1 MGKTRIE
8 IVPSILSADI
18 GRLAEQVEE
27 AAAAGAD
34 RIQVDVM
41 DGHFVPNL
49 TSGPQVVE
57 AVRSSSPTARSRSGV
72 FAACLPRS
80 RSRSTAGSTRARRR
94 SSSRPGQRSWSPA
107 ARSTA
112 SRAGSPPAS
121 KLFAKPL
128 TEELK
133 QAAAEKALELVQ
145 DGMLIGLGSGSTARY
160 FTEGLGGLVAGGT
173 KVRGVPTSRATA
185 ELAAELGIPIVTE
198 LVGQI
203 DLTVDGADEVDPALN
218 LIKGRGGAL
227 FREKLVAAASKRFV
241 VVVDESKMVKE
252 LGVGVLP
259 VEVLPFLWRLTAERV
274 AGLGVSL
281 VVRGGEETPYIT
293 DNGNLI
299 LDVTVEGGIKHAA
312 DFGVELKKLTGVVEH
327 GLFVGMTDTVII
339 AGPEGPRMIG
349 RELAGH

>member
-1 MGKTRIE
+1 M
-8 IVPSILSADI
+8 
-18 GRLAEQVEE
+18 
-27 AAAAGAD
+27 
-34 RIQVDVM
+34 
-41 DGHFVPNL
+41 
-49 TSGPQVVE
+49 
-57 AVRSSSPTARSRSGV
+57 
-72 FAACLPRS
+72 
-80 RSRSTAGSTRARRR
+80 
-94 SSSRPGQRSWSPA
+94 
-107 ARSTA
+107 
-112 SRAGSPPAS
+112 
-121 KLFAKPL
+121 

-160 FTEGLGGLVAGGT
+160 FTEGLGHLVAGGT

-299 LDVTVEGGIKHAA
+299 LDVTVEGGIKHPA

-327 GLFVGMTDTVII
+327 GLFVGMTDTVIM

-349 RELAGH
+349 RESAGH